1 MNFNTKQTKALVIT
15 GQIRLDNNQT
25 PTEIINYHIDYF
37 KPDYTYLFLWDYE
50 YEIHGKEIEQI
61 PNTEII
67 IGNSNEYQISD
78 FEMQHLILQLRK
90 YLLPSMKRRK
100 DKFAK
105 SEDIKALIAYMKNP
119 EIKQQ
124 IFSQINLKHSAYIV
138 TRYDIVYME
147 KIEKLQIEEIFQ
159 FLDSDKKTI
168 ATPLGGDAEGIGL
181 GDLVIFA
188 NKSAANVFKN
198 YYDELMI
205 DCIKQIAPSFPE
217 GFIRYMFVNK
227 NNCDVFRF
235 NFPCTTKSCVER
247 DGFLIHANLPQY
259 NIFKNNIPIPIAK
272 YPKFETKEY
281 NNPIFDLPLIKN
293 PVM

>member
-90 YLLPSMKRRK
+90 YLLPSMKRRN
-100 DKFAK
+100 DNYEIPNT
-105 SEDIKALIAYMKNP
+105 SKALIAYMKNP

-147 KIEKLQIEEIFQ
+147 KIEKLQIEFKKEKILANYIQKHKEIVG
-159 FLDSDKKTI
+159 K
-168 ATPLGGDAEGIGL
+168 
-181 GDLVIFA
+181 
-188 NKSAANVFKN
+188 
-198 YYDELMI
+198 
-205 DCIKQIAPSFPE
+205 
-217 GFIRYMFVNK
+217 
-227 NNCDVFRF
+227 
-235 NFPCTTKSCVER
+235 
-247 DGFLIHANLPQY
+247 
-259 NIFKNNIPIPIAK
+259 
-272 YPKFETKEY
+272 
-281 NNPIFDLPLIKN
+281 
-293 PVM
+293 

>member
-50 YEIHGKEIEQI
+50 YELHGKEIEQI

-67 IGNSNEYQISD
+67 IGNSNQYQISD

-90 YLLPSMKRRK
+90 YLLPSMKRRN
-100 DKFAK
+100 DNYEIPNT
-105 SEDIKALIAYMKNP
+105 SKALIAYMKNP

-198 YYDELMI
+198 YYDELMK

-235 NFPCTTKSCVER
+235 NFPCATKSCVER

>member
-15 GQIRLDNNQT
+15 GQMRLEENQT
-25 PTEIINYHIDYF
+25 SLEKIKYHIDYF

-50 YEIHGKEIEQI
+50 YELYGEQIKQI
-61 PNTEII
+61 PNSEII
-67 IGNSNEYQISD
+67 IADSNKYIPTEY
-78 FEMQHLILQLRK
+78 EMQHLILQLRK
-90 YLLPSMKRRK
+90 YLLPSMKRRN
-100 DKFAK
+100 DNYEIPNT
-105 SEDIKALIAYMKNP
+105 SKALIAYMKNP

-198 YYDELMI
+198 YYDELMK
-205 DCIKQIAPSFPE
+205 DCIKQKKGKLKHLPFPSKQKIF
-217 GFIRYMFVNK
+217 Y
-227 NNCDVFRF
+227 C
-235 NFPCTTKSCVER
+235 SW
-247 DGFLIHANLPQY
+247 LLNLV
-259 NIFKNNIPIPIAK
+259 
-272 YPKFETKEY
+272 T
-281 NNPIFDLPLIKN
+281 
-293 PVM
+293 